1 MVAPRPA
8 RDTAS
13 VVDGNGVQ
21 GKPKTPFKRVKDFS
35 NTCAVEK
42 NFGTTCGELLAVPK
56 SLVGENN
63 DDTKRGAE
71 GSHFNA
77 ESFLRAHS
85 AMQNVEILFFAE
97 SVTGSREGMGAV
109 WYALVREEL

>member
-21 GKPKTPFKRVKDFS
+21 GKPKTPFEGVKDFS

-42 NFGTTCGELLAVPK
+42 MFGTTYGELPAVPV
-56 SLVGENN
+56 SCGREQRRHEA
-63 DDTKRGAE
+63 RGAE
-71 GSHFNA
+71 GSHYNA

-85 AMQNVEILFFAE
+85 AMQNVEILLFAE

-109 WYALVREEL
+109 

>member
-21 GKPKTPFKRVKDFS
+21 GKPKTPFERVKDFS

-42 NFGTTCGELLAVPK
+42 IFGTTCGELPRAASSAKV
-56 SLVGENN
+56 SCGREQRRHEA
-63 DDTKRGAE
+63 RGAE
-71 GSHFNA
+71 GSHSNA

-85 AMQNVEILFFAE
+85 ENVDILLFAE
-97 SVTGSREGMGAV
+97 TVTGSREGVGAV
-109 WYALVREEL
+109 